1 MIARIALIFILVWG
15 PLGTLKAQVSVASS
29 SLRRVAGKVHS
40 RNQYPLAG
48 IKILPLGIRGVKAV
62 ETDVQGN
69 FQLYLP
75 EDIELA
81 KQEFIAFDASL
92 SRLNLDYK
100 VALLRGE
107 ELDFCVEWNPV
118 PLRQVQLYDINQKP
132 LAGLELLIDGQR
144 YQADAEGKI
153 TLRHQATDFSAF
165 RADALQIA
173 QLKFLR
179 TQSLMQVYLYE
190 TDNASLAM
198 PLLNTPGNRMIQ
210 TSQSIY

>member
-1 MIARIALIFILVWG
+1 MIARITLIFIMVLG
-15 PLGTLKAQVSVASS
+15 LLGTLNAQVAEPST

-48 IKILPLGIRGVKAV
+48 IKILPLGLRGVKAV
-62 ETDVQGN
+62 ETDAQGN

-75 EDIELA
+75 EDVELA

-100 VALLRGE
+100 VALLGGG

-118 PLRQVQLYDINQKP
+118 PVRQVQLYDLDQKP
-132 LAGLELLIDGQR
+132 LAGIELLIDGQR
-144 YQADAEGKI
+144 YQADAAGKI
-153 TLRHQATDFSAF
+153 ILKHQATDFSAF

-179 TQSLMQVYLYE
+179 PQSLMQVYLYE

-198 PLLNTPGNRMIQ
+198 PLLNTPGNRLIQ
-210 TSQSIY
+210 TTKSIY